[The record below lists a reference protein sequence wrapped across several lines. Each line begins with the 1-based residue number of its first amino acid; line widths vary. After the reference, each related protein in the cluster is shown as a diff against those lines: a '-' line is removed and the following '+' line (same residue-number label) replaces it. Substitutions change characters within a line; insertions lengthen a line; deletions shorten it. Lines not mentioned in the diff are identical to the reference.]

1 MAVLQVLKGMT
12 PGQVFQLT
20 EERMV
25 LGRHPDCQIVLD
37 VGAVSRQHAV
47 VIKSNNQFYVEDLKS
62 RNGTYVNGELV
73 HGRRH
78 LQENDRV
85 KVCDIVFA
93 FHAASPQ
100 RDAGAPLAISDTAPD
115 DNSRA
120 TFVEDL
126 GTRGAGGTIMS
137 SYDMQANRSGFQ
149 ISLNPELKLQ
159 ALLEITRNLAS
170 SIDLN
175 VVLGKVLDSLFK
187 IFIQADRGFVVLR
200 DPVAGTLIPKAVKYR
215 RGDDADSIRISRT
228 IVNQVMT
235 GREAILSADAAGDTR
250 FDGSQSIA
258 DFRIRSMMCA
268 PLIDTSGE
276 ALGVIQIDT
285 LDQRSRFQSGDLDVL
300 AGVAYQ
306 AAFAIENAQLHD
318 VALKK
323 QAFERDLDLA
333 HKVQQGFLPDAPPQ
347 IPGYEFFDFYE
358 AANQIGGDYF
368 DYIPLP
374 GDRLAVVLG
383 DVAGKGMPAALLM
396 AKLSSDVRYSLA
408 TGSSPSDAINRLNAA
423 FARSDFESR
432 FVTLVAVVIDCKTH
446 EAVVV
451 NAGHMSPYL
460 RCPKGT
466 VSKIGEDEKGLPLG
480 VIDDAEFQSATVTLQ
495 PGESLTLFTDGINEA
510 MNAAN
515 ELYGFD
521 RLEAQF
527 AKGDGRA
534 AALGKAILEDV
545 NAFVGKRAQSDD
557 RCLICFG
564 RTK

>member
-12 PGQVFQLT
+12 PGQVFPLGG
-20 EERMV
+20 ERMV
-25 LGRHPDCQIVLD
+25 MGRHPDCDIVLD

-47 VIKSNNQFYVEDLKS
+47 VVRMNNEFYVEDLKS
-62 RNGTYVNGELV
+62 RNGTFVNGEVV
-73 HGRRH
+73 HGRRR

-93 FHAASPQ
+93 FHAAGPN
-100 RDAGAPLAISDTAPD
+100 RDGTPTVSDTAPD

-120 TFVEDL
+120 TFIDDI
-126 GTRGAGGTIMS
+126 GARASGTIMS
-137 SYDMQANRSGFQ
+137 SIDVQANRSGFQ
-149 ISLNPELKLQ
+149 ISVNPELKLQ

-170 SIDLN
+170 SLDLN
-175 VVLGKVLDSLFK
+175 SVLGKVIDSLFK

-200 DPVAGTLIPKAVKYR
+200 DPDTGALIPKAVKYR
-215 RGDDADSIRISRT
+215 RGDDAESIRISRT
-228 IVNQVMT
+228 IVNQVMSSK
-235 GREAILSADAAGDTR
+235 EAILSADAAGDTR

-268 PLIDTSGE
+268 PLLDTAGE

-285 LDQRSRFQSGDLDVL
+285 LDQRSRFQTGDLEVL

-333 HKVQQGFLPDAPPQ
+333 HKVQRGFLPDAPPA
-347 IPGYEFFDFYE
+347 IDGYEFFDFYE

-368 DYIPLP
+368 DYVPLP
-374 GDRLAVVLG
+374 GGRLAVVLG

-408 TGSSPSDAINRLNAA
+408 TGSSPADAVNKLNAA
-423 FARSDFESR
+423 FARGDFESR
-432 FVTLVAVVIDCKTH
+432 FVTLVAVVLDCQTH
-446 EAVVV
+446 EAIVV

-460 RCPKGT
+460 RTCDGQIL
-466 VSKIGEDEKGLPLG
+466 KIGEEEKGLPLG
-480 VIDDAEFQSATVTLQ
+480 VIDDAEFQTCSVTLK
-495 PGESLTLFTDGINEA
+495 PGETLTIYTDGINEA

-515 ELYGFD
+515 ELYGFE
-521 RLEAQF
+521 RLEKLVIQDLRPISAY
-527 AKGDGRA
+527 
-534 AALGKAILEDV
+534 GKSILDDV
-545 NAFVGKRAQSDD
+545 NNFVGKRAQSDD